1 MKILVTGAS
10 GFTGMAM
17 VQYLVS
23 QGEQEVY
30 GLVNTR
36 PQDIVEKSGLK
47 FVKGNLLNRQRLQ
60 EIIHEIR
67 PGCIIHCAG
76 LNKGTLDELLVTNA
90 VGTQNLLD
98 SVHTE
103 DIGCRTVVVSSSA
116 VYGYTGTSPIEET
129 APLHPRSAYGI
140 SKAAQE
146 LVTLRDYIINK
157 SQVTLARPF
166 NLVGPGQ
173 PSSFVCGEIVSQIA
187 RIEAG
192 KQTALNLLELVSKRD
207 FIDVR
212 DAVRA
217 YWALAAHPKFNR
229 QCAGKTF
236 NIGSG
241 KAYAIPDIIQILEE
255 FMGRSYKISLPDTS
269 PPIAILSQKSN
280 NDHIQRITKW
290 LPEISL
296 DTSLKDMLIHERK
309 QT

>member
-23 QGEQEVY
+23 EGDQEIY

-36 PQDIVEKSGLK
+36 PQFNEEKFGLR
-47 FVKGNLLNRQRLQ
+47 FVKGNLLNRKRLQ
-60 EIIHEIR
+60 EIIHDIR
-67 PGCIIHCAG
+67 PEIIIHCAG
-76 LNKGTLDELLVTNA
+76 LNKGTLDELLATNA

-98 SVHTE
+98 SVHME
-103 DIGCRTVVVSSSA
+103 DIRCRTVVVSSSA
-116 VYGYTGTSPIEET
+116 VYGYSGTNPIKET
-129 APLHPRSAYGI
+129 AALHPQSAYGI

-146 LVTLRDYIINK
+146 LVALREYAINK

-166 NLVGPGQ
+166 NLVGPGL
-173 PSSFVCGEIVSQIA
+173 PSSFVCGGIVSQIA

-192 KQTALNLLELVSKRD
+192 KQDTLHLRELVSKRD

-212 DAVRA
+212 DVIRA
-217 YWALAAHPKFNR
+217 YWALADHPRFTR
-229 QCAGKTF
+229 QCAGKIF

-241 KAYAIPDIIQILEE
+241 KAYAIAEVIRILEE
-255 FMGRSYKISLPDTS
+255 LLGKSYEISLPGTS
-269 PPIAILSQKSN
+269 PPISILSQKSN

-290 LPEISL
+290 LPDISL
-296 DTSLKDMLIHERK
+296 ETSLKDMLIHEQK